1 MKKRKELQIEDKL
14 ILRIVG
20 EDIDND
26 KSATSEY
33 RENLKEWDEL
43 YRAKEVAVK
52 DREFN
57 IKLPLTKIAIKS
69 IKARLMQLLTKRRT
83 FRPTEGNDVEKIQAN
98 EDFFAWIVE
107 SHLEG
112 RFGFLDLGA
121 STIMTKGTVISSVT
135 WEREE
140 EKVIDYKYYPATR
153 ELAQQLPDGSVQMI
167 PAELTADDIIKD
179 LFPESEQLRI
189 TDRKEIGE
197 DHVRIKYDEHVSN
210 KQGAEQWKERV
221 CEIDFF
227 IDEAKNEIVARVE
240 KIIVKFEGARERIEN
255 FDAIS
260 FPVDAENL
268 QNCDH
273 VNIEFCTTVSDLL
286 VKRDAGI
293 YDFTDEE
300 LDRIKAVSNHAEKIE
315 QGGTTQAE
323 KDDEGTTNDDLPAN
337 SLYVN
342 GTESYYMWD
351 VDGKGYLEQVIF
363 TSIPDANIVVRKK
376 HLNEIFRHG
385 KRPLQSGVWD
395 IRKHRLLGIGLI
407 EEMAPLQKLIND
419 IVNIVLNASNFAL
432 NPPGFYDPSMTE
444 LKGTIKYKAGEL
456 TPVPGP
462 PPYFLQYPANFPV
475 GFELLKFFIDI
486 FQRDSAASDQIQG
499 QRGGVSTAT
508 ATVKLIQE
516 AYQNM
521 SLNISRVVDWIKQVD
536 RQIWQ
541 LYRAYMPD
549 NLKYRVMGP
558 DSKYEFKEMTRAD
571 LLLNPDIALEVNV
584 EETSKQ
590 YVQEVANEIMQTIA
604 MNPLL
609 LQARITDPSKIYN
622 AAKNQLEAYGVKN
635 SAKYLNEPEVVESI
649 DPGQENYQMVEG
661 KDVGISPLDNDQE
674 HLQEH
679 QAFIEAIPNL
689 VTDPS
694 EIDALMRRNNNH
706 MMLHM
711 QQAQMKAMQQ
721 AQMIQM
727 AQAQQAQ
734 QGQGEKSGQPDNMQG
749 KVAGR
754 IPPGAAGPFQQQN
767 IPNMGAV

>member
-1 MKKRKELQIEDKL
+1 MKKRRELQIEDKR
-14 ILRIVG
+14 ILYIVQ
-20 EDIDND
+20 EDIDKD
-26 KSATSEY
+26 KAATSEY

-43 YRAKEVAVK
+43 YRAKEVVVK
-52 DREFN
+52 DRAFN
-57 IKLPLTKIAIKS
+57 IKLPLTKIAVKS

-83 FRPTEGNDVEKIQAN
+83 FRPTEENDVEKIQMN
-98 EDFFAWIVE
+98 EDFFAWIIE

-140 EKVIDYKYYPATR
+140 EKVIDYRYYPATEER
-153 ELAQQLPDGSVQMI
+153 EQQLPDGSVQMVTV
-167 PAELTADDIIKD
+167 ELTSDDIIQD

-189 TDRKEIGE
+189 TDQQEVGE
-197 DHVRIKYDEHVSN
+197 DHLRIKYDEHVPD
-210 KQGAEQWKERV
+210 KTGPEQWKERV
-221 CEIDFF
+221 CEIDFS

-240 KIIVKFEGARERIEN
+240 KITVKYEGARERIEN

-260 FPVDAENL
+260 FPVDAESL
-268 QNCDH
+268 QVCDH
-273 VNIEFCTTVSDLL
+273 VNIDFCTTVSDLL

-300 LDRIKAVSNHAEKIE
+300 LDRIKAVSNHAWKVE

-323 KDDEGTTNDDLPAN
+323 KDNEGTVNDDLPTN
-337 SLYVN
+337 SIYVN
-342 GTESYYMWD
+342 GVESYYAWD
-351 VDGKGYLEQVIF
+351 VDSKGYLEQVIF
-363 TSIPDANIVVRKK
+363 TSIPDANIVIRKK
-376 HLNEIFRHG
+376 RLNEVFRHG

-395 IRKHRLLGIGLI
+395 IREHRLLGIGLV

-419 IVNIVLNASNFAL
+419 IINIVLNASSFAL
-432 NPPGFYDPSMTE
+432 NPPGFVDMSGTE
-444 LKGTIKYKAGEL
+444 IKGNIKYKPGEL
-456 TPVPGP
+456 TPISGP

-499 QRGGVSTAT
+499 QKGGVDTAT
-508 ATVKLIQE
+508 ATVRLIQE

-521 SLNISRVVDWIKQVD
+521 SLNISRVVEWIKQVD

-549 NLKYRVMGP
+549 SFKYRVMGP
-558 DSKYEFKEMTRAD
+558 DSKYEFFEMTRAD

-590 YVQEVANEIMQTIA
+590 YVQEVANEMMQTIA

-609 LQARITDPSKIYN
+609 LQAGVIDPSKIYN
-622 AAKNQLEAYGVKN
+622 AAKNVLEAYGVKN
-635 SAKYLNEPEVVESI
+635 YSKYLNEPEVIESV
-649 DPGQENYQMVEG
+649 DPEQENYQLVEG

-689 VTDPS
+689 VGFG
-694 EIDALMRRNNNH
+694 EVDALMQRNSNH
-706 MMLHM
+706 MMLHTR
-711 QQAQMKAMQQ
+711 QAQMKAMQQ
-721 AQMIQM
+721 MQMIQQ
-727 AQAQQAQ
+727 AQAQQEAG
-734 QGQGEKSGQPDNMQG
+734 GQGKKSGQTDDMQG
-749 KVAGR
+749 KVSGR